1 MNNQLIEEIE
11 HRFVSKLVKQ
21 SDPIVISGLA
31 GRLPMSNN
39 MNEFSDNLFNNIDMV
54 TNDMNE
60 ERWPR
65 GKSYIIRYIQIQLGL
80 PDDLYENP

>member
-31 GRLPMSNN
+31 GRFPMSNN
-39 MNEFSDNLFNNIDMV
+39 INEFADNLFNNIDMV
-54 TNDMNE
+54 TDDVNE
-60 ERWPR
+60 ERWPK
-65 GKSYIIRYIQIQLGL
+65 GTSYII
-80 PDDLYENP
+80 LYCNYNLKQKNLFN